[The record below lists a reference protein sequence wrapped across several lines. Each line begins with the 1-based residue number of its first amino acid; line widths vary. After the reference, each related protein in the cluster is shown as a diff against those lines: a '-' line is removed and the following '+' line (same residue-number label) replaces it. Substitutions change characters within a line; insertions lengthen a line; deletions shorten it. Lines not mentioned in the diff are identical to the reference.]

1 MHEAEERLAEHRKA
15 LEEERSNHR
24 AKLEAAE
31 TAQRRAEERS
41 KDLEETVRALRAEA
55 AAKVPKR
62 SFR

>member
-1 MHEAEERLAEHRKA
+1 MEQPQGAHNPNPGPNANLT
-15 LEEERSNHR
+15 LTLTLTLS
-24 AKLEAAE
+24 LSLSLSL
-31 TAQRRAEERS
+31 TLTLT